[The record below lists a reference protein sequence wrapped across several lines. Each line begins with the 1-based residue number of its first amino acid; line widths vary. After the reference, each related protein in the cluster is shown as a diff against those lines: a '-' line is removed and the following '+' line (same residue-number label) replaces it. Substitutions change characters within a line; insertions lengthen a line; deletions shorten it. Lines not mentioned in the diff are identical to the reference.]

1 MEVYVLLGWIDYEGE
16 SLLGVYHTQA
26 DAEAAR
32 DEYVSSVKHGFDS
45 YNIEHRVIG
54 ARAEWRF

>member
-32 DEYVSSVKHGFDS
+32 DDYDNRVNLSFDS
-45 YNIEHRVIG
+45 YHIEHRVIG